1 METLTAQQ
9 RYILEIIKASNVA
22 LNPRTILSEVQ
33 RNSNT
38 TLNPFPKST
47 MINDVRD
54 TINDLDC
61 LKLITFTSEGIK
73 LI

>member
-1 METLTAQQ
+1 METLTAEQ
-9 RYILEIIKASNVA
+9 RYILETIKASNVA

-33 RNSNT
+33 LKTNT

-61 LKLITFTSEGIK
+61 LKLITFTPEGIK